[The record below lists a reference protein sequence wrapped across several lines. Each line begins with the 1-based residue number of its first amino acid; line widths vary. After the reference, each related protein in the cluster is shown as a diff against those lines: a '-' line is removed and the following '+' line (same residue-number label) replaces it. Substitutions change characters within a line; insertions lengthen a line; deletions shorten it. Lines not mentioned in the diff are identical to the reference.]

1 MENINKCGYWIEQ
14 ALKHSGGT
22 HDLVDIFQG
31 IAERKYQLKKK
42 KKGCLVTEILEYPK
56 KKVCHVFLG
65 AGEMNQLTDMHESVI
80 AWAKQLKCTELTISG
95 RKGWVRAL
103 KNHGWKEAQTTIYK
117 EI

>member
-31 IAERKYQLKKK
+31 IAERKYQLWPAE
-42 KKGCLVTEILEYPK
+42 KGCLVTEILEYPK

-65 AGEMNQLTDMHESVI
+65 AGEMNQLTDMII
-80 AWAKQLKCTELTISG
+80 AIIIPQNTMIILKPLWKTF
-95 RKGWVRAL
+95 L
-103 KNHGWKEAQTTIYK
+103 KIILIKIK
-117 EI
+117 V